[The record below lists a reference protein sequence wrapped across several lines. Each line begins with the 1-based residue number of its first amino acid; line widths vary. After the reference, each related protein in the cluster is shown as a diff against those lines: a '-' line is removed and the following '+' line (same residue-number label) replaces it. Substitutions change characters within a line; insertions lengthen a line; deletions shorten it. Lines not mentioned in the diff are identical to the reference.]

1 MYVYE
6 VKEQND
12 ERFTIIYRDDD
23 GKMVVQP
30 NAAVCFN
37 GSTHDYEGD
46 KILTIHFEV
55 TEVNVVK

>member
-12 ERFTIIYRDDD
+12 GRFTIIYRDDNS
-23 GKMVVQP
+23 KIIVQP
-30 NAAVCFN
+30 NAAVCFQ

-46 KILTIHFEV
+46 RLVTVTFEV